1 MSLLRGFE
9 QRRMDVEVAT
19 YLHISHV
26 SNHEI
31 FRKELT
37 FFKVV
42 QDGFLRKR
50 RAQAHTFGY
59 LSFES
64 LSGRSEDVLRPII
77 TGDETWIQYYDEETK
92 RHDME

>member
-1 MSLLRGFE
+1 MFPTMKSSAKNLL
-9 QRRMDVEVAT
+9 
-19 YLHISHV
+19 
-26 SNHEI
+26 
-31 FRKELT
+31 

-42 QDGFLRKR
+42 HDGFLRKR

-77 TGDETWIQYYDEETK
+77 TGDAIWLQYYDEETK
-92 RHDME
+92 RHDVE